1 MEPPYEPEQQIAVYF
16 SNGKRAIFK
25 VTDFLMYPGPE
36 LFRDSSVFYSQ
47 LRVGTAII
55 NWDNVCFC
63 RLIKDDEEE

>member
-1 MEPPYEPEQQIAVYF
+1 MEPPYEPDQQIAVYF

-25 VTDFLMYPGPE
+25 LSDFLLYPDSA
-36 LFRDSSVFYSQ
+36 LLRDSSDLYRQ

-63 RLIKDDEEE
+63 RLVKDEEEE